1 MKIKDIDSEIER
13 YDQAMYKFDILK
25 KSGSDKFDET
35 LYRKVF
41 QTKIVKKA
49 EKAKYEERGRYLY
62 SLIRESEKAVVKV
75 DKNIYP
81 GSRVFMGDKTASFAP
96 SSAPLV
102 TLSILPV
109 SAAYTT
115 PISIIHPHK

>member
-62 SLIRESEKAVVKV
+62 SLIRESEKAVVKATSGI
-75 DKNIYP
+75 NIRNYE
-81 GSRVFMGDKTASFAP
+81 
-96 SSAPLV
+96 
-102 TLSILPV
+102 
-109 SAAYTT
+109 
-115 PISIIHPHK
+115 